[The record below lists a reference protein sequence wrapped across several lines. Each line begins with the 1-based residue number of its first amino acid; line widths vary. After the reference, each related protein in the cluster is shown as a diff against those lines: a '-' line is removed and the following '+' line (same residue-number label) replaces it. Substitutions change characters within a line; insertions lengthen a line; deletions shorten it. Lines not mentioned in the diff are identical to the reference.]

1 MSSNWKLK
9 EIVVVAMI
17 GAVVGIVFMLWSNL
31 YLPLTPVL
39 GPVGIEILYGMYFLP
54 GIMIMYIVRKPGA
67 AVLGSLIASLIS
79 TLAGSPFGFVNV
91 VIAGLIQGAA
101 PEFIFFL
108 RGYKKFDLSTMLLAG
123 AFTAIAIFVR
133 DFFVFGYGAFPGQV
147 LLGMIV
153 VRMISGA
160 LIAGLLGKF
169 IADALHKTG
178 VLANFSIARNE

>member
-101 PEFIFFL
+101 PEFIF
-108 RGYKKFDLSTMLLAG
+108 S
-123 AFTAIAIFVR
+123 V
-133 DFFVFGYGAFPGQV
+133 
-147 LLGMIV
+147 
-153 VRMISGA
+153 
-160 LIAGLLGKF
+160 GL
-169 IADALHKTG
+169 
-178 VLANFSIARNE
+178 

>member
-54 GIMIMYIVRKPGA
+54 GIMIMYIVRKPGPRIWFA
-67 AVLGSLIASLIS
+67 NCLLIS
-79 TLAGSPFGFVNV
+79 TLAGSP
-91 VIAGLIQGAA
+91 LICQCGYRRSD
-101 PEFIFFL
+101 PGCCTGIHFFL
-108 RGYKKFDLSTMLLAG
+108 RGYKKFDLSTMPG
-123 AFTAIAIFVR
+123 DPHCHCHFVR